1 MLYHGPLPPES
12 DFSQVTVFFYYPHHL
27 SCSPQGEKRSHGID
41 LMEVWEKVMQMS
53 AERVPG
59 RRNSQCKIPE
69 LRMCLECSWR
79 GKEAHVA
86 KEQCAR
92 CRVEDEVGEGMRPDH
107 VSL

>member
-1 MLYHGPLPPES
+1 
-12 DFSQVTVFFYYPHHL
+12 
-27 SCSPQGEKRSHGID
+27 
-41 LMEVWEKVMQMS
+41 MQMS
-53 AERVPG
+53 AEHVPG

-69 LRMCLECSWR
+69 LGMCLECSWR

-86 KEQCAR
+86 KEQCTR